1 MAEEWKGWWGAQL
14 QKETRDKHK
23 DGLLGLKGKQL
34 GEVFDD
40 YFASKGRLEN
50 AVVFPERDA
59 KPEEI
64 DAFLARMGIPK
75 SAEEYGLDPKK
86 MPGPET
92 DGDKAVAAKAMAE
105 FFRSAGLSRGQAAKT
120 YGKFC
125 DIIKS
130 AHEAEAARKKSMA
143 DTFEDRLLKAAG
155 SGEAAAETK
164 EYFKRALVALGD
176 KALVQELGQSGMLY
190 STAFVR
196 GLSKIWKAAN
206 AEPVIPQ
213 AGQGAGETKKDAL
226 PKGDAFS
233 KQYGDRRK

>member
-1 MAEEWKGWWGAQL
+1 
-14 QKETRDKHK
+14 
-23 DGLLGLKGKQL
+23 LKGKQL

-86 MPGPET
+86 IPGPET
-92 DGDKAVAAKAMAE
+92 DGDKKAAAMSMAE

-125 DIIKS
+125 EIIKT
-130 AHEAEAARKKSMA
+130 AHEAEAARKKSLA
-143 DTFEDRLLKAAG
+143 ETFEDRLAKDAG
-155 SGEAAAETK
+155 GREAAAETK

-176 KALVQELGQSGMLY
+176 KTLVQELGQSGMLY
-190 STAFVR
+190 STAFVT
-196 GLSKIWKAAN
+196 GLSRIWKAAN

-213 AGQGAGETKKDAL
+213 AGPAGNETKKDAL
-226 PKGDAFS
+226 PKSDAFA
-233 KQYGDRRK
+233 KQYGNRRG

>member
-1 MAEEWKGWWGAQL
+1 L

-40 YFASKGRLEN
+40 YFSTKGKLEN

-64 DAFLARMGIPK
+64 DAFLAKMGIPK

-92 DGDKAVAAKAMAE
+92 DGDKAAAAKSLAE
-105 FFRSAGLSRGQAAKT
+105 FFRSAGLSRGQ
-120 YGKFC
+120 GGRMFDKFC
-125 DIIKS
+125 GIIKS
-130 AHEAEAARKKSMA
+130 AYEADAARKKSLA
-143 DTFEDRLLKAAG
+143 ETFDARLVKEAG
-155 SGEAAAETK
+155 DGKSAAETK

-176 KALVQELGQSGMLY
+176 KTLVQELGQSGMLY
-190 STAFVR
+190 STAFVT
-196 GLSKIWKAAN
+196 GLSRIWKAAN

-213 AGQGAGETKKDAL
+213 AGRGANETAKDAL